1 MFKSFTSPSLSL
13 TARSQIQYSI
23 ILSQSEMFP
32 DEEER
37 VLDWEDISEEEQ
49 RIWREDGD
57 FDLSGDSEE
66 DDDSETFRAQLTHE
80 VVIYKINTNYDQKQ
94 IVNAPQ
100 SVKSF

>member
-1 MFKSFTSPSLSL
+1 
-13 TARSQIQYSI
+13 
-23 ILSQSEMFP
+23 MFP

-57 FDLSGDSEE
+57 YDLSGDSEE

-100 SVKSF
+100 SVKSFWS